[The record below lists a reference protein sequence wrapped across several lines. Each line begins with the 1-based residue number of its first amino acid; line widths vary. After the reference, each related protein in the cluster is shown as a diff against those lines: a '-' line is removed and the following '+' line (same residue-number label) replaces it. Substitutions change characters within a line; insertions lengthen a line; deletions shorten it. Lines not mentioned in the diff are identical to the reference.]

1 VPTSSSVR
9 EELTDILVRVVGCP
23 ADTVVPE
30 AKLKDLGTDSL
41 TIVEVG
47 EELGR
52 RFDIYLSDDTI
63 DTMATV
69 RDAINAV
76 VTHQPAQS
84 PAPRHP
90 APKHPAPKHP
100 APRMTGAA
108 PIAPA
113 ERPTPARRRTR
124 QREHDHP
131 RMRAMW
137 VAIWLGIV
145 GGVVGLVVGLGGAT
159 LLGATGMDKVDLP
172 PLTIPTTAEPSTT
185 TPSPTPTPT
194 GTDDTAEREPT
205 LFAAKDRVGP
215 GERFGLSGAF
225 PELGKGVILQV
236 QVKDRG
242 GDWDDFPIQ
251 VKTGGGGKFETQIYT
266 SRTGERKF
274 RMIDKNSGQTSP
286 IVTVEIG

>member
-1 VPTSSSVR
+1 MPTSSSVR

-23 ADTVVPE
+23 ADAVVPE

-84 PAPRHP
+84 PAPKP
-90 APKHPAPKHP
+90 P

-113 ERPTPARRRTR
+113 TRPAQARRRTR
-124 QREHDHP
+124 QREHGHP

-145 GGVVGLVVGLGGAT
+145 GGVVGLAFGLGGAT
-159 LLGATGMDKVDLP
+159 LLSATGMDKVDLP
-172 PLTIPTTAEPSTT
+172 PLTIPTTATPSTT
-185 TPSPTPTPT
+185 TPTPTPTPT
-194 GTDDTAEREPT
+194 NTDDTAEREPT

-236 QVKDRG
+236 QVKDKG
-242 GDWDDFPIQ
+242 SDWDDFPIQ
-251 VKTGGGGKFETQIYT
+251 VKTGGGGKFQTQIYT

-274 RMIDKNSGQTSP
+274 RMIDKNSGETSP
-286 IVTVEIG
+286 TVTVEIG